1 MRVLFAASEAYP
13 LAKTGGLADVV
24 GSLAAALGELD
35 VETRII
41 MPGYPSAL
49 KHMQRARVKADFGDL
64 FGFGPTTLLAGTMP
78 NSPVGVYLVRNAELF
93 ERTGSPY
100 ADAAGADWP
109 DNARRFTLLCRVAAA
124 LATEHSP
131 LNWHPDLVHAHD
143 WQTALVPA
151 LLATRRGGRP
161 PTVFSIHNVAFQGI
175 FPAPVFPELGLPQSA
190 FSVDGVE
197 FYGSVS
203 LLKAGLV
210 YADRLTTVSP
220 TYAREIQEPRFGMGL
235 DGVFAAR
242 SADLTGIVNGI
253 DERLWDPTRDP
264 HIPAHYSV
272 EHLEGKRACKA
283 ALQQELGLREEATVP
298 LIAMIGRM
306 TEQKGQDLVLGIA
319 PWLLARGV
327 QLAVLGSGDRALESA
342 FVTLA
347 KDHRGSVATRIGYDE
362 PLAHRLEAGADLFLM
377 PSRFEPCGLNQMYS
391 QRYGTPPIVHAVG
404 GLADTVTDAGA
415 QAIASGQASGF
426 AFTEPTQEALLAAIM
441 RALTLLRNAQ
451 TWQRIQAAGMRRDF
465 GWHRSAARY
474 RRLYAELG
482 GYRS

>member
-1 MRVLFAASEAYP
+1 
-13 LAKTGGLADVV
+13 
-24 GSLAAALGELD
+24 
-35 VETRII
+35 
-41 MPGYPSAL
+41 
-49 KHMQRARVKADFGDL
+49 
-64 FGFGPTTLLAGTMP
+64 
-78 NSPVGVYLVRNAELF
+78 
-93 ERTGSPY
+93 
-100 ADAAGADWP
+100 
-109 DNARRFTLLCRVAAA
+109 
-124 LATEHSP
+124 
-131 LNWHPDLVHAHD
+131 D

-175 FPAPVFPELGLPQSA
+175 FPASVFPELGLPQSA
-190 FSVDGVE
+190 FSIDGVE
-197 FYGSVS
+197 FYGNVS

-220 TYAREIQEPRFGMGL
+220 TYAREIQESRFGMGL

-347 KDHRGSVATRIGYDE
+347 KDHRGNVATRIGYDE

-451 TWQRIQAAGMRRDF
+451 TWQHIQAAGMRRDF

-474 RRLYAELG
+474 RRLYAGLV
-482 GYRS
+482 RHKIRKPTPRA